1 MADIYEILRILANNQ
16 IEQEER
22 QRAREAR
29 NKEEDAT
36 IKLLTDQ
43 IRLLTEEKLAEV
55 NNDREIAEE
64 NIYLLEDENYYVESP
79 VNEDFSNPE
88 DFIHSDIISAH
99 ELQSENDNSYEMCCN
114 SYMELD
120 FESEKESTSSI
131 VVSDVMPSEL
141 DSKIGTAVLSAC
153 PSDESTDICDVEI
166 IYSAKCQQS
175 PW

>member
-1 MADIYEILRILANNQ
+1 MEDIYEILRILANNQ

-55 NNDREIAEE
+55 NNDRQITEE
-64 NIYLLEDENYYVESP
+64 NIYSGEDEDYYVESP

-88 DFIHSDIISAH
+88 DFIHSDVISGH
-99 ELQSENDNSYEMCCN
+99 ELHGENDNSYDMCCN

-131 VVSDVMPSEL
+131 VASDVMPSEL
-141 DSKIGTAVLSAC
+141 DIKIGTAVLPTC
-153 PSDESTDICDVEI
+153 PSDDTMDKVL
-166 IYSAKCQQS
+166 
-175 PW
+175 